1 MVPNQDPGNA
11 GKPFVS
17 TADGAITNPGISFSQ
32 STTGPVIGET
42 FYLLA
47 DCAAGTPCAPVTNP
61 PQANAPSTGF
71 VVGYPGPTNLE
82 YLPGEPPSVPSV
94 AVPACAAPA
103 GYQGAVAGCD
113 QSTAYQCGVSTA
125 NASPPNAI
133 DLSENPG
140 GSNGDTATGLACS
153 LTPPGSLPLTG
164 QDVLDTSAYPFK
176 ITAGAANP
184 LKIPSSTQIT
194 ASNSIVSL
202 PIYDYTGQTFS
213 GTAPIPVTIVGFLQV
228 FVNTVDSFGNPYVT
242 VLNVA
247 GCGNGTAVSNTA
259 VNGSSPV
266 PVRLITSP

>member
-1 MVPNQDPGNA
+1 
-11 GKPFVS
+11 
-17 TADGAITNPGISFSQ
+17 
-32 STTGPVIGET
+32 
-42 FYLLA
+42 
-47 DCAAGTPCAPVTNP
+47 
-61 PQANAPSTGF
+61 
-71 VVGYPGPTNLE
+71 
-82 YLPGEPPSVPSV
+82 
-94 AVPACAAPA
+94 
-103 GYQGAVAGCD
+103 
-113 QSTAYQCGVSTA
+113 
-125 NASPPNAI
+125 
-133 DLSENPG
+133 
-140 GSNGDTATGLACS
+140 
-153 LTPPGSLPLTG
+153 LTG

-228 FVNTVDSFGNPYVT
+228 FVNTVDSFGNVNVT

-247 GCGNGTAVSNTA
+247 GCGNGVPATSNTA